1 MKVTADIA
9 KRIADLTK
17 VIIPEAEMNAYLEH
31 YNKVVD
37 YADGLQ
43 ELDTEN
49 VEPTVYILPIYNA
62 VREDVALEVVS
73 QEVDLKDTPAVHNGG
88 FKVPRVMEELR
99 RNYCGFI

>member
-31 YNKVVD
+31 YNKVFD

-49 VEPTVYILPIYNA
+49 VEPTIYILPIYNA
-62 VREDVALEVVS
+62 FREDVALEGVS
-73 QEVDLKDTPAVHNGG
+73 QEIALKDAPAVHNGG
-88 FKVPRVMEELR
+88 FKVPRVME
-99 RNYCGFI
+99 